1 MGKLTDR
8 LARIEA
14 LIAAAKRRRIQ
25 RVIIYRPGID
35 DVSAMVAENRQRFGN
50 EHAIFTIPHNGRDS
64 LPGLNAG
71 PTAGECEVG

>member
-14 LIAAAKRRRIQ
+14 LIAATKRRRIQ

-35 DVSAMVAENRQRFGN
+35 DVDAMVAENRRRFGN
-50 EHAIFTIPHNGRDS
+50 EHVIFTIPHNGRDK
-64 LPGLNAG
+64 LPGLNAAPPSG
-71 PTAGECEVG
+71 ASRAG